1 MTYQL
6 CQLVSSRA
14 LALLLRPHCLA
25 LLLSSSMLW
34 ACADDREPTPK
45 TIAHEEPP
53 GIDYPCSPVV
63 EVVFQRVS
71 PWPVARYY
79 LRVRRDGGDA
89 LTCAVEFDPVVGSAS
104 DTCNDS
110 GATLSVDYAYDANRR
125 ELTKLQVLGA
135 EESVDVELFL
145 TEAGPR
151 LAELHHEVTSECL
164 QSLPLE
170 VAEQNP
176 DTEPL

>member
-1 MTYQL
+1 
-6 CQLVSSRA
+6 
-14 LALLLRPHCLA
+14 
-25 LLLSSSMLW
+25 MLW
-34 ACADDREPTPK
+34 ACGDDREPTRN
-45 TIAHEEPP
+45 TIAQEAPL

-104 DTCNDS
+104 DTCNAL
-110 GATLSVDYAYDANRR
+110 GAAVSVDYVYDASRR
-125 ELTKLQVLGA
+125 ELTMLQVLGA
-135 EESVDVELFL
+135 DESVDLELFL

-164 QSLPLE
+164 QSVTLE
-170 VAEQNP
+170 VAEQSP
-176 DTEPL
+176 DTAPL